1 MKSLTD
7 EERASLAKNRIKQ
20 IHSIRKGDYFALKNN
35 PDQAL
40 TYYLEAFERLSE
52 DVVVAK
58 KIGHIYF
65 QKKDWANAY
74 AYYIKAPIGELN
86 AKEKSE
92 MFSALFFDESELDR
106 MGEISRIPTEQ
117 SEKDYYK
124 HVDICYTGI
133 HNCILAIEAYSGT
146 SIEIK
151 GLQDTIINSEKIS
164 PDFHFRNFAVA
175 AKFYEYGAYRASEK
189 FAREILQNRPDYYEV
204 LKLQG
209 FSEYELGRYSQAKER
224 LLAYSEKYPDDLQT
238 VVKLSDIAFAM
249 GNYAESNLYINNAI
263 FAGYTPKTDLERKLA
278 YNYSR
283 LWDTVSMMKV
293 LGYLLQ
299 EDDATEDDAAVA
311 ISLALEE
318 GENMKAYVWAE
329 NAFKKYPDSSIV
341 AGLYLTTLRLIGKT
355 IEAKNTLTTLTQ
367 DIKESPIVLLE
378 QGILA
383 LEDGDMTLARS
394 FFEQVTEKDENA
406 DFSEEAKNYLDFIE
420 NTQKTDT
427 ASGSEEKWWWF

>member
-1 MKSLTD
+1 
-7 EERASLAKNRIKQ
+7 
-20 IHSIRKGDYFALKNN
+20 
-35 PDQAL
+35 
-40 TYYLEAFERLSE
+40 
-52 DVVVAK
+52 
-58 KIGHIYF
+58 
-65 QKKDWANAY
+65 
-74 AYYIKAPIGELN
+74 
-86 AKEKSE
+86 
-92 MFSALFFDESELDR
+92 
-106 MGEISRIPTEQ
+106 
-117 SEKDYYK
+117 
-124 HVDICYTGI
+124 
-133 HNCILAIEAYSGT
+133 
-146 SIEIK
+146 
-151 GLQDTIINSEKIS
+151 
-164 PDFHFRNFAVA
+164 
-175 AKFYEYGAYRASEK
+175 
-189 FAREILQNRPDYYEV
+189 
-204 LKLQG
+204 
-209 FSEYELGRYSQAKER
+209 
-224 LLAYSEKYPDDLQT
+224 
-238 VVKLSDIAFAM
+238 
-249 GNYAESNLYINNAI
+249 
-263 FAGYTPKTDLERKLA
+263 
-278 YNYSR
+278 
-283 LWDTVSMMKV
+283 MMKV

-427 ASGSEEKWWWF
+427 ASGSEEK